1 MSYRIYTTLGL
12 AIVYALTALIGFL
25 LQRPDWAVT
34 LVWPPAGVA
43 LAAVLLLGRLA
54 LPGIFLGALATNLIA
69 LPAATQ
75 SSLIDLQS
83 AAALRTLGV
92 ALIISATSIL
102 AAQVAATGLQ
112 RVVPG
117 APFWN
122 SAAELLLGTVVIAL
136 ACTIP
141 ASGGIGGLYILGL
154 LPAHT
159 SPAGWGM
166 WWLANFCGMVIFT
179 PLIYL
184 AVRPWTTHP
193 VESKRGSIIAPTLL
207 NSAITA
213 IALTTFFL
221 LWSNETTR
229 IQQSLTQASTV
240 IAFNITQGLYSTG
253 RDMKAIRA
261 LFYAS
266 EYVNTDEFRRY
277 IDAQFGPR
285 VASASALRVG
295 WAPRIIN
302 REAWE
307 TEMQNEGQTGVRLYE
322 LGKSGQ
328 PAPAAQRDEYF
339 PLQFIRP
346 LVEGDLRTIGFDVG
360 SDPVIRPTL
369 ERARDTG
376 EVSMASPIEIFSDGV
391 AGGAILICAPVYRP
405 DSELDTVAVRRANLT
420 GFALGVYLIDAV
432 FDKALIRGRA
442 DIDLHLFDETLPVDE
457 QCLATKTS
465 PFRTHDT
472 VIAPTVASLSRRL
485 HGTALINFAD
495 HTWRVVAAPGVTYIA
510 DQRTWIPW
518 IALALLVALGIIMS
532 WILLQRMLAQ
542 KRIAVEHRMTEQ
554 ALVKAQVANDSKEF
568 FMAAAAHDIKQ
579 PLFALRILADTL
591 LLSDPNASTVPLLK
605 RLRNSIDQ
613 MSRHFD
619 TLMDVGKFQNDSF
632 EVNRTRFGLGEF
644 SGRIDLEI
652 APLCAGKGLVWKLD
666 MDDVMVFTDPELLLR
681 LFRNILANAVKYTDS
696 GEVCCSAK
704 AHGDIVEVL
713 ISDTGIGIPA
723 ELQEEVFKRFVRLTA
738 GTVGT
743 TGAGLGLSI
752 VEAISRAL
760 GLGLRMSSILGVGTR
775 FSFRLPRVSARD

>member
-1 MSYRIYTTLGL
+1 MSYRSYTTLGL
-12 AIVYALTALIGFL
+12 AIIYVLAALLGFL
-25 LQRPDWAVT
+25 MQRPDWTVT

-54 LPGIFLGALATNLIA
+54 LPGIFLGALATNLIV

-75 SSLIDLQS
+75 SSLIDLHS

-92 ALIISATSIL
+92 ALIIAATSTL

-122 SAAELLLGTVVIAL
+122 SAAELLLGTVVISL
-136 ACTIP
+136 ACTIS
-141 ASGGIGGLYILGL
+141 ASGGMGGLYILGL

-159 SPAGWGM
+159 SPAGWAM
-166 WWLANFCGMVIFT
+166 WWLANYCGMVIFT
-179 PLIYL
+179 PLLYL
-184 AVRPWTTHP
+184 VARRWTKHP
-193 VESKRGSIIAPTLL
+193 LESKQGSIITPTLL

-213 IALTTFFL
+213 IALTTFL
-221 LWSNETTR
+221 ALWSNETAR
-229 IQQSLTQASTV
+229 IQQSLTQASTAT
-240 IAFNITQGLYSTG
+240 AFNITQGLYSTA

-266 EYVNTDEFRRY
+266 ENVTADEFRRY
-277 IDAQFGPR
+277 VAVEFGSR
-285 VASASALRVG
+285 VAAASAQRVG
-295 WAPRIIN
+295 WAPRVVN

-307 TEMQNEGQTGVRLYE
+307 AEMQNGGQTGVRLYE
-322 LGKSGQ
+322 LGKSGR
-328 PAPAAQRDEYF
+328 PVPAAQRDEYF
-339 PLQFIRP
+339 PLQFVRP
-346 LVEGDLRTIGFDVG
+346 LVEGDLRSIGFDVG
-360 SDPVIRPTL
+360 SELLARATL

-376 EVSMASPIEIFSDGV
+376 EVSMAAPIDSLSGGV
-391 AGGAILICAPVYRP
+391 AGRAILICAPIYRP
-405 DSELDTVAVRRANLT
+405 DSELDTIAARRASLT

-432 FDKALIRGRA
+432 FDKALIRDRA
-442 DIDLHLFDETLPVDE
+442 DIDLHLFDETLPLDE
-457 QCLATKTS
+457 QWLATKTS
-465 PFRTHDT
+465 PFRTPDT
-472 VIAPTVASLSRRL
+472 AVAPTLAILGRRP

-495 HTWRVVAAPGVTYIA
+495 HTWRLVAAPGPTYIA

-518 IALALLVALGIIMS
+518 SALALLLALGIIMS
-532 WILLQRMLAQ
+532 WIFLQRMLAY
-542 KRIAVEHRMTEQ
+542 KRIAVEHRKTEQ
-554 ALVKAQVANDSKEF
+554 ALVEAQAANDSKEF

-579 PLFALRILADTL
+579 PLFALGILADTL
-591 LLSDPNASTVPLLK
+591 LLSDPTASIVPLLK

-619 TLMDVGKFQNDSF
+619 TLMDVGRFRNDSF
-632 EVNRTRFGLGEF
+632 EVNRTRFALGEF
-644 SGRIDLEI
+644 SQRIDLEI
-652 APLCAGKGLVWKLD
+652 APLCASKGLIWKLE
-666 MDDVMVFTDPELLLR
+666 MDDVTVFTDPELLLR
-681 LFRNILANAVKYTDS
+681 LCRNLLTNAVQYTDS

-704 AHGDIVEVL
+704 AHGDIVEFL

-743 TGAGLGLSI
+743 AGAGLGLSI

-760 GLGLRMSSILGVGTR
+760 ELGLRMSSTLGVGTQ
-775 FSFRLPRVSARD
+775 FSFRLPRVSARH